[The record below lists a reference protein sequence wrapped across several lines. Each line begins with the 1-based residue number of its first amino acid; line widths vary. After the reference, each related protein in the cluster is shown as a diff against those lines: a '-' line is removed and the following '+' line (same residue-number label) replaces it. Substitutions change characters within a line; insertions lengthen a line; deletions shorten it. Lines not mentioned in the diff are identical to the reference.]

1 MWAMAVSKIRSRSD
15 ETTRNYANILRRF
28 LQWLDDSPI
37 EGAEVVFGAQNWQLV
52 DEDVF
57 DAFLVHIAS
66 PTDALPDGPSQQN
79 HVSHCGKGLE
89 LLSVGRKAGL

>member
-1 MWAMAVSKIRSRSD
+1 
-15 ETTRNYANILRRF
+15 
-28 LQWLDDSPI
+28 
-37 EGAEVVFGAQNWQLV
+37 V

-66 PTDALPDGPSQQN
+66 PTDALPDGPS
-79 HVSHCGKGLE
+79 HKTMYHICGKGLE